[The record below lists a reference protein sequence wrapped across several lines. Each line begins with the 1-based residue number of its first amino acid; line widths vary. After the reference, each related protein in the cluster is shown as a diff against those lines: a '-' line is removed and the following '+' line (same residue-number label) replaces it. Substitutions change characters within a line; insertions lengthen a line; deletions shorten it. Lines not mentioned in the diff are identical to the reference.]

1 MSTVTGR
8 RRRDPDAPPKTAA
21 SWRGSSGSVTRNAS
35 RRLPPAEP
43 RERAPR
49 KKLIAPPPGGSD
61 PAPLM
66 PLPSAAGPPLPDW
79 PSCLVSLT
87 ERPGRQGQ
95 LCRVRAARRSVST
108 ALRTASPQAAAHLL
122 GGVAAEFLHRCLEAV
137 RLEQRPQRG

>member
-1 MSTVTGR
+1 MPTVPGR
-8 RRRDPDAPPKTAA
+8 RRREPDAPPKNAA
-21 SWRGSSGSVTRNAS
+21 SWRGSSESVTRNAS
-35 RRLPPAEP
+35 RRPPPAEP

-95 LCRVRAARRSVST
+95 LCREVTVGGQFRPLCGIGST
-108 ALRTASPQAAAHLL
+108 QAAAHLL
-122 GGVAAEFLHRCLEAV
+122 G
-137 RLEQRPQRG
+137 